1 MKKAKLTERVTQLVL
16 SCKEGE
22 MTSLKVGGIAEKI
35 GVNSSYLSRRFN
47 GVKNMTLNEFI
58 TGVKMWR
65 CAAQLSKRG
74 LHPQALRDPGIRF
87 PDRKSKKIVF
97 SAHISEELIKSRST
111 IQELSDMM
119 GYSRSDY
126 FVTLFKKQFGIHPKN
141 FGKIKQ
147 GHEKK
152 F

>member
-22 MTSLKVGGIAEKI
+22 LASLKVEGIAEKL

-47 GVKNMTLNEFI
+47 GEKNMTLNEFI

-65 CAAQLSKRG
+65 CATQLSKN
-74 LHPQALRDPGIRF
+74 
-87 PDRKSKKIVF
+87 
-97 SAHISEELIKSRST
+97 RSVS
-111 IQELSDMM
+111 IQKMSDIM

-126 FVTLFKKQFGIHPKN
+126 FVTLFKQQFGIHPKA
-141 FGKIKQ
+141 FGKI
-147 GHEKK
+147 GNDLPLPSEPN
-152 F
+152 